1 MQKTTMEILID
12 QLNQE
17 IKKHTL
23 GGVKYYGLMQAKRMA
38 ESLIDDEEKEL
49 KQVFNE
55 GVVNHQSWSH
65 DKWFFHKYKDTAE

>member
-17 IKKHTL
+17 IKKHSL
-23 GGVKYYGLMQAKRMA
+23 GGVKYYGLMHAKHMA

-49 KQVFNE
+49 KEVFNE
-55 GVVNHQSWSH
+55 GGRNQGTSP
-65 DKWFFHKYKDTAE
+65 DKWFFLKYKDTAE